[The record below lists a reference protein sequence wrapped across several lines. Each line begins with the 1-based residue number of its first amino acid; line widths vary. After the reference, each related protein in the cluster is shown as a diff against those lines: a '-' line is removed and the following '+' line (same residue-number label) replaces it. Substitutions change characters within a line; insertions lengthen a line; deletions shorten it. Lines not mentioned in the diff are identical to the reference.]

1 MGQITS
7 KNSFISRVN
16 LRDIDTIGIVP
27 AGQYVLVSTNNT
39 MTEDGQCNFDAY
51 VKGDGVKTAAA
62 LELKHVEDNIIEV
75 KEYFDISK
83 QTAGTNNV
91 TYITPSI
98 SEDTAQWEIIK
109 KDTATG
115 RTGHITLPILEIGK
129 EYTLLFDYTNG
140 ISAEAT
146 VYFAKFT
153 SKNNNNVTV
162 TSVLEIG
169 TISASS
175 SGVFRYRFTYN
186 EDMQYLAFGFKQPAV
201 GQVLSISDIRIEI
214 TLTTKDAILENTTA
228 INNLNQKLYETIV
241 VDTSLYAE
249 NSAWINDNG
258 RVWASSNAVHCMII
272 PCLPNTD
279 YTFTVTEKTVRFC
292 FLKSTSYTIG
302 NSADTCDG
310 YSHDI
315 EITET
320 TTITSPSD
328 AVALYILIRVN
339 QSDFILPSTLSYKA
353 FKVRDCDTKP
363 SVNSDNYI
371 TSGAVWSSIN
381 EVRLGETEL
390 HDILDD
396 ITEAMWAKTTFNGS
410 GYSTSASGATIL
422 LPAYP
427 YAEGYL
433 KILYST
439 SNIALQFINL
449 QNNNAQALVNGISAS
464 LVQNSGYISATSEYS
479 FKCAG
484 EYDRIAIQ
492 IQSSTGSAAGDIA
505 RLSTLLLPVEG
516 EKTLNKQILNAA
528 YNAGIE
534 TLALKLPSYNGV
546 RYPYTGEK
554 IFDKTFSVTKVGAG
568 VGNQGSCC
576 YNGVVF
582 GFSSNSRAVKI
593 CDLKTGATTSCNMG
607 TNDSPSNSHNN
618 SAFFTD
624 EFYSAED
631 PFPIIG
637 TSDDINL
644 IVRLFRITVNDGV
657 YSLELVQTITI
668 EKGDT
673 AFAAGNTYTYGNGK
687 LFSLAENSPRT
698 HWYVYEWDMPS
709 LTQGDVTLTSSSA
722 NEHAIAETNN
732 YQGMCYKDGYMFMP
746 EKTSNSN
753 IVVVNMSTDEIT
765 THIPVSSVIS
775 AEIEDTWFLFDKL
788 YFTTY
793 TGDIYKVDL
802 Y

>member
-1 MGQITS
+1 MGQIVGGSAKTKRCNIRQLS
-7 KNSFISRVN
+7 QLGTPAAGEHILVSSDNSMN
-16 LRDIDTIGIVP
+16 A
-27 AGQYVLVSTNNT
+27 AGQ
-39 MTEDGQCNFDAY
+39 GNFDCY
-51 VKGDGVKTAAA
+51 IVGDGATAATA
-62 LELKHVEDNIIEV
+62 LELKYIEDKVIET
-75 KEYFDISK
+75 KEFFDISK

-91 TYITPSI
+91 SYITPSI

-109 KDTATG
+109 RDTATS

-129 EYTLLFDYTNG
+129 EYTLIFNYTNG
-140 ISAEAT
+140 ISVDAN

-162 TSVLEIG
+162 TSVLAID

-175 SGVFRYRFTYN
+175 SGTIRYKFTYN
-186 EDMQYLAFGFKQPAV
+186 ANMQYLTFSFKQQAI
-201 GQVLSISDIRIEI
+201 GQVLSISDIRIETI
-214 TLTTKDAILENTTA
+214 LTTKDAILENTDA
-228 INNLNQKLYETIV
+228 IDKLNQGLYESRII
-241 VDTSLYAE
+241 DTSLYSE
-249 NSAWINDNG
+249 QSAWIQDSN
-258 RVWASSNAVHCMII
+258 RYWASGTNVHCKII

-302 NSADTCDG
+302 NTADTCDG
-310 YSHDI
+310 YSTDV

-320 TTITSPSD
+320 TTIKSPSD
-328 AVALYILIRVN
+328 AAALYILIRVN
-339 QSDFILPSTLSYKA
+339 QSDYILPAALSYKT
-353 FKVRDCDTKP
+353 FKVRDCDDAP
-363 SVNSDNYI
+363 VANSDKYI
-371 TSGAVWSSIN
+371 TSGAVWNSIN
-381 EVRLGETEL
+381 EVRLGETEF

-410 GYSTSASGATIL
+410 GYSTSGTGATIL
-422 LPAYP
+422 LPVYP
-427 YAEGYL
+427 YAEGDL
-433 KILYST
+433 KILYNT
-439 SNIALQFINL
+439 SNIALQFVNL
-449 QNNNAQALVNGISAS
+449 QNNNAQALTNGISAS

-516 EKTLNKQILNAA
+516 EKTLNKQILSAA

-534 TLALKLPSYNGV
+534 TLALKLPSYNAV

-582 GFSSNSRAVKI
+582 GFSSNSRTVKI
-593 CDLKTGATTSCNMG
+593 CDLKTGAVTSCSMG

-618 SAFFTD
+618 SAFFTN
-624 EFYSAED
+624 EFYSPDD

-644 IVRLFRITVNDGV
+644 MVRLFRIAVNDGA
-657 YSLELVQTITI
+657 YSMELIQTITI

-687 LFSLAENSPRT
+687 LFSLSENSPRT

-709 LTQGDVTLTSSSA
+709 LSQGDVTLTSSSA

-753 IVVVNMSTDEIT
+753 IVVVNMATNEIT